1 MSLPQALATG
11 LFLFVSAAG
20 AEEPSKTRLREDL
33 YALASPSFEGRATG
47 TKGQRLAADLI
58 ARRFQEAGLDPVKA
72 VGFGGATP
80 YHWPYALE
88 RRRLDESGSLLKLGS
103 RTLKLGSQA
112 FTSRAVPGDGEAV
125 LLGYGLKA
133 PALGWDDYG
142 EADMRGK
149 WVVAFDG
156 EAPRPAGVEA
166 AAWTRACASEA
177 KAATAQKAG
186 ALGLILLQDGRGGGR
201 DLTRLG
207 AVLSRFARS
216 GRITL
221 KGTGVPPPPT
231 ILIGSQGL
239 KAFPP
244 ELPKRQELLDA
255 TRKPMA
261 PLSLGRLACVPK
273 SSVEDI
279 PASNVMGLL
288 PGSDPALRDEIIVLS
303 AHHDHVGFE
312 GGELHPG
319 ADDNGSGTSVL
330 MEVARLLRDTRP
342 RRSIL
347 FLSVSGE
354 EIGLFGSQAFA
365 AAPPVELDRVKA
377 DLNIDMVGR
386 NSPGELSVTPAR
398 IEGAVSALTERA
410 RNLANA
416 HGLRLTDEAD
426 TYWTRS
432 DHYTFFKQGIPAI
445 FFFGGMHKDYHKP
458 TDTPDKISFEKLV
471 RVAAFVRDLALATAN
486 AAEAPK
492 ILPKAQWSLWTWP
505 SQPGQPAP
513 AP

>member
-1 MSLPQALATG
+1 
-11 LFLFVSAAG
+11 
-20 AEEPSKTRLREDL
+20 
-33 YALASPSFEGRATG
+33 
-47 TKGQRLAADLI
+47 
-58 ARRFQEAGLDPVKA
+58 
-72 VGFGGATP
+72 
-80 YHWPYALE
+80 
-88 RRRLDESGSLLKLGS
+88 
-103 RTLKLGSQA
+103 
-112 FTSRAVPGDGEAV
+112 
-125 LLGYGLKA
+125 
-133 PALGWDDYG
+133 
-142 EADMRGK
+142 
-149 WVVAFDG
+149 
-156 EAPRPAGVEA
+156 
-166 AAWTRACASEA
+166 
-177 KAATAQKAG
+177 
-186 ALGLILLQDGRGGGR
+186 
-201 DLTRLG
+201 
-207 AVLSRFARS
+207 
-216 GRITL
+216 
-221 KGTGVPPPPT
+221 
-231 ILIGSQGL
+231 
-239 KAFPP
+239 
-244 ELPKRQELLDA
+244 
-255 TRKPMA
+255 MA
-261 PLSLGRLACVPK
+261 PLSLGRLACAPK

-319 ADDNGSGTSVL
+319 ADDNASGTSVL
-330 MEVARLLRDTRP
+330 MEVARLLKGTRP

-505 SQPGQPAP
+505 SQPGQPVP